1 MKKTKERDDLKL
13 KKLVAI
19 IFVLLVIFIG
29 MYIYQKQ
36 EKQNIVTAEEVS
48 SIEEYISKIYM
59 WKEVTGEAL
68 PIFENIDNAP
78 EKWIWE
84 TVKKNLDDYDEIVYE
99 QIQDKVE
106 ELFGSNFTKKF
117 PQEGNESFIYNQEQN
132 TYEATNIE
140 LDSDNDTF
148 LLNKIQ
154 KTKQGY
160 EVEIVEY
167 IEDYSEETETDTEE
181 EAEFTIH
188 IKNINGE
195 EIVSVKNT
203 EGKDKIV
210 EQVKKN
216 IDKFSKKTIELEK
229 SKDNSS
235 LSLVQVKQ

>member
-59 WKEVTGEAL
+59 WKEVTGDAL

-78 EKWIWE
+78 EKWVWE
-84 TVKKNLDDYDEIVYE
+84 TVKKNLDDYDEIIYE
-99 QIQDKVE
+99 QIQNKAE
-106 ELFGSNFTKKF
+106 ELFGTKFTKKF

-132 TYEATNIE
+132 TYEGTNIE
-140 LDSDNDTF
+140 LDSNSDAF

-160 EVEIVEY
+160 EVEIAEY
-167 IEDYSEETETDTEE
+167 IEDYSEETETDTAEE
-181 EAEFTIH
+181 TEFTIH

-210 EQVKKN
+210 EQVKEN
-216 IDKFSKKTIELEK
+216 IDKFSKKTIELER